1 MQSAPQS
8 PAGSKAMLWA
18 GLIVSAVPALF
29 LLMDGVMKLFKP
41 GFVVEANYRLG
52 FPDWSIVVLGF
63 LLLACLAVYVV
74 PQTAILGAILL
85 TGYLGGA
92 VAAHLRIGDD
102 WFPRCFPVLVGALL
116 WGGLWL
122 RDARLRA
129 IFPLRRSIA
138 G

>member
-1 MQSAPQS
+1 MQTATQAAPT
-8 PAGSKAMLWA
+8 PKAMLWT
-18 GLIVSAVPALF
+18 GRIVSAVSALF

-41 GFVVEANYRLG
+41 GFVVEANHRLG

-92 VAAHLRIGDD
+92 VAAHLRIGD
-102 WFPRCFPVLVGALL
+102 VLVGALL
-116 WGGLWL
+116 WAGLWL

-129 IFPLRRSIA
+129 ILPLRKPFA